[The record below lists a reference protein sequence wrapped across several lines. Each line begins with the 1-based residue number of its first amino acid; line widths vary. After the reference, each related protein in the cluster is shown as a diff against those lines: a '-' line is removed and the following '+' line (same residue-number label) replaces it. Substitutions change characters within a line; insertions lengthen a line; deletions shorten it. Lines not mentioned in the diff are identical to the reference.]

1 MGAHGAFVKGA
12 KSHPSTAVVLGVPVD
27 DVTVEEAVDIVDEL
41 IEASRSSGTVHQVA
55 TVNADFVVNALLDP
69 SLLEILQ
76 RTSLAIPDGMPLV
89 WGSRMFGTPLRQRTT
104 GVDLLPAI
112 IERAAQRGHRVV
124 LFGAA
129 PGIAARA
136 ADELS
141 ERYPGAEVQGI
152 EAGTVSADGEIA
164 DSVLGEL
171 IAAAPDVVG
180 VALGNPKQERWIR
193 RNATTVG
200 PGVYIGIGGTLDFL
214 TGVTSRAPTWM
225 QERGLEW
232 LHRAGSEPSRLA
244 MRYARDVRMFCPAV
258 LRQAWE
264 GRRIGAA
271 IAPVVETSEGGTT
284 VRLLGPLPFARADP
298 TVTVALGE
306 GRPVVIDASALR
318 RFDNVTMSVIAGL
331 VRAGRRAGVPVRAVG
346 CSSDAVGEVA
356 ATYAALLASGAP
368 VVSRA

>member
-1 MGAHGAFVKGA
+1 MGAHGAFVTTELQ
-12 KSHPSTAVVLGVPVD
+12 PSAAVVLGAPVD
-27 DVTVEEAVDIVDEL
+27 DVTVEEAVDIIDGL
-41 IEASRSSGTVHQVA
+41 IEACGSRGTVHQVA
-55 TVNADFVVNALLDP
+55 TVNADFLVNALLDP

-89 WGSRMFGTPLRQRTT
+89 WASRMFGTPLRQRTT
-104 GVDLLPAI
+104 GVDLLPAM
-112 IERAAQRGHRVV
+112 IERAAHRGHRVV

-141 ERYPGAEVQGI
+141 ERYPGAKVQGI
-152 EAGTVSADGEIA
+152 EAGTVSADGEVA

-180 VALGNPKQERWIR
+180 VALGNPKQERWIL

-214 TGVTSRAPTWM
+214 TGVTNRAPTWV

-244 MRYARDVRMFCPAV
+244 MRYARDIRVFCPAV
-258 LRQAWE
+258 LRQVRN
-264 GRRIGAA
+264 GRRSGAA
-271 IAPVVETSEGGTT
+271 VVPAVETSEGDTT
-284 VRLLGPLPFARADP
+284 VRLLGPLPFARP
-298 TVTVALGE
+298 ELTVAVALGE

-318 RFDNVTMSVIAGL
+318 RFDNVTMSAIAGL
-331 VRAGRRAGVPVRAVG
+331 VRAGRRAGVPVRTVG
-346 CSSDAVGEVA
+346 CSDDAVGELA
-356 ATYAALLASGAP
+356 ATYAALLASDAP
-368 VVSRA
+368 VASPA